1 LVTCKCY
8 LLLYMVA
15 QRKSARQRLINAA
28 FQLFSSQGVA
38 ATTTR
43 QVADLA
49 GVNEVTL
56 FRQFGSKHGL
66 LSAVMEEAELLSS
79 LDSCFDR
86 QLVGQLTPQQAL
98 RNYFTQSLDTLDQL
112 AELVCSVVGEAG
124 QFSTANQQAVGRGLQ
139 SVQRFTT
146 DYLSLA
152 LADSDLESHG
162 ALEEVA
168 SLVTALLVSYAVID
182 GTTPYHGLWPSREVL
197 IDWLVQWLLCLRS
210 RPNAPSSSTATAVSF
225 SASNGHPPPPTTA
238 DLPAPVV
245 HQILQVARKAG
256 SQSYALVYL
265 LFGAGLTPEEIAQ
278 LQRVNAVYD
287 QRQHIVQVGTSP
299 RQVPV
304 NQWIM
309 GHRYGTYTKNPL
321 TRWLKGRS
329 DSDPAMF
336 LGPGGQPITAPLVR
350 QLWANLTAT
359 VATPTGIPPAI
370 EQAQTTWCVEM
381 LLKGLSPKGLSVLT
395 GLEEDRLGPL
405 VQRAQARSAL
415 EAALRLD
422 CQPG

>member
-1 LVTCKCY
+1 MAVK
-8 LLLYMVA
+8 
-15 QRKSARQRLINAA
+15 RKSARQRLINTA

-66 LSAVMEEAELLSS
+66 LSAVMEEAEVLSR

-86 QLVGQLTPQQAL
+86 ETVKQLTPDQAL
-98 RNYFTQSLDTLDQL
+98 RNYFVQSLDTLDQL

-139 SVQRFTT
+139 SVKGFTN
-146 DYLSLA
+146 DYFSLI
-152 LADSDLESHG
+152 LADSEPSSPLATDQ
-162 ALEEVA
+162 VA

-182 GTTPYHGLWPSREVL
+182 GTTPYHDLWPSRETL
-197 IDWLVQWLLCLRS
+197 IEWLVRWLLCLRS
-210 RPNAPSSSTATAVSF
+210 RPPTDPYLSLAPATPMVS
-225 SASNGHPPPPTTA
+225 TTA

-245 HQILQVARKAG
+245 HRILQVARKAG
-256 SQSYALVYL
+256 VQSYAIVYV

-287 QRQHIVQVGTSP
+287 QRQHILQVGHQQ

-309 GHRYGTYTKNPL
+309 GHRYGTYPKNPL
-321 TRWLKGRS
+321 TRWLKSRN
-329 DSDPAMF
+329 DDAAAMF
-336 LGPGGQPITAPLVR
+336 IGSAGQPMTAPLVR
-350 QLWANLTAT
+350 QLWADLTT
-359 VATPTGIPPAI
+359 DVVAPTGQPAAI
-370 EQAQTTWCVEM
+370 EQARATWCIEM
-381 LLKGLSPKGLSVLT
+381 LLKGLTPQGLSLLT
-395 GLEEDRLGPL
+395 GLAEDQLIPL
-405 VQRAQARSAL
+405 VQKAQERAAL
-415 EAALRLD
+415 EEALRLD
-422 CQPG
+422 RQPD

>member
-1 LVTCKCY
+1 
-8 LLLYMVA
+8 MVA

-86 QLVGQLTPQQAL
+86 SGVGQLTPQQAL

-162 ALEEVA
+162 ALEEVS
-168 SLVTALLVSYAVID
+168 SLVTAFLVSYAVID

-210 RPNAPSSSTATAVSF
+210 RPNSPSSTAVAPSTSTGNP
-225 SASNGHPPPPTTA
+225 SPLTTPA

-245 HQILQVARKAG
+245 HHILQIARKAG
-256 SQSYALVYL
+256 PQNYALVYL
-265 LFGAGLTPEEIAQ
+265 LFGAGLSPEDIAQ

-336 LGPGGQPITAPLVR
+336 LGPEGQPITAPLVR
-350 QLWANLTAT
+350 QLWADLTAT
-359 VATPTGIPPAI
+359 VATPAGTPPVI
-370 EQAQTTWCVEM
+370 EQAQITWCVEM
-381 LLKGLSPKGLSVLT
+381 LLKGLSPQGLSVLT
-395 GLEEDRLGPL
+395 GLEEDRLDPL
-405 VQRAQARSAL
+405 VQTAQARSAL

-422 CQPG
+422 RQPG